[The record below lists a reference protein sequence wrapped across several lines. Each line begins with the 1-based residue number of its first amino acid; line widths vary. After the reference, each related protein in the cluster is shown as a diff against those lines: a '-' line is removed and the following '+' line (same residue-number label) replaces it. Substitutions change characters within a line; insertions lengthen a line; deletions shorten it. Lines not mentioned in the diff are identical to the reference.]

1 MIEALEK
8 NVPHWDYPEYKGEEV
23 ALFIPCFIDQVK
35 VLEKL
40 NIPIV
45 YPDEQT
51 CCGQPAFNSGYWD
64 DARKVMERFGRV
76 FEKYK
81 WIVTPSGA
89 CAAMCRV
96 FFEEADKKLRE
107 AGFVPMDGNIF
118 QLDGQIQDYEG
129 REVYGHKATLSVL
142 GYTAVGEKSN
152 MLAIMHYFLEDSSAN
167 REHPGKS
174 FTDVREKLT
183 QSLGKEPKEEEGF
196 LFWELKGRS
205 SVMMGYVQDGL
216 WMLVYA
222 YSK

>member
-1 MIEALEK
+1 MQNFDNFSMERDKIRKRGRTNLRVIIFVLAVVILGGALVRNETQETERK
-8 NVPHWDYPEYKGEEV
+8 V
-23 ALFIPCFIDQVK
+23 ALDGE
-35 VLEKL
+35 VLL
-40 NIPIV
+40 NGDI
-45 YPDEQT
+45 
-51 CCGQPAFNSGYWD
+51 S
-64 DARKVMERFGRV
+64 
-76 FEKYK
+76 
-81 WIVTPSGA
+81 
-89 CAAMCRV
+89 
-96 FFEEADKKLRE
+96 FEEADKKLRE